1 MIPSWDLQ
9 CIRLHP
15 KHRLYAAA
23 FWKQK
28 RWIGYQTLCK
38 YVNKY
43 SMRRCVVYLF
53 GLFSRTQE
61 SCRPLQRCN
70 LDQGHKL
77 WLTTHLLCC
86 AGSCMLTIQILTPF
100 LERSWNSKMNKIGT
114 GKSSGISLEN
124 FWFRKRSGN
133 RSRRKFVCEKN
144 LQTGLGENLV
154 PKKFQNRSQS
164 DFWVLSHTGFRQTRP
179 KCILSAKICNVQN
192 YAMCRTGQI
201 MQCINACNIAVFR
214 CASISWKGCGG
225 YWVTNFSSHIV
236 IRANRLT

>member
-144 LQTGLGENLV
+144 LQTGLWENLV
-154 PKKFQNRSQS
+154 PKKVPEPVSVRILGFVTHWISPDQTKMYIKCKNMQCAELCYVQN
-164 DFWVLSHTGFRQTRP
+164 W
-179 KCILSAKICNVQN
+179 AN
-192 YAMCRTGQI
+192 YAMHKC
-201 MQCINACNIAVFR
+201 MQYCYQGKQTYR
-214 CASISWKGCGG
+214 K
-225 YWVTNFSSHIV
+225 
-236 IRANRLT
+236 